1 MEITDFEMSH
11 WESLPIVKF
20 PHPAL
25 KTKTKKVTAFNNELR
40 TLVHRMLV
48 TMYNEPGCG
57 LSANQVGVN
66 QRVFVTD
73 TDHVSE
79 LDKNGVRQFANLKPR
94 VFVNPRF
101 KETSGKQLCE
111 EGCLSF
117 PGLQVEVTRHKD
129 VVMEFQDL
137 EGNTLEM
144 SATDFFSNCLQ
155 HENDH
160 LEGITFLD
168 RLSPIKRQLASKRY
182 LKNKK

>member
-1 MEITDFEMSH
+1 MEITDFEMSQ
-11 WESLPIVKF
+11 WESMPILKF
-20 PHPAL
+20 PHPSL
-25 KTKTKKVTAFNNELR
+25 KTKTKTVTKFDEKLKK
-40 TLVHRMLV
+40 LVHQMLV

-57 LSANQVGVN
+57 LSANQVGVD

-73 TDHVSE
+73 VDHISE
-79 LDKNGVRQFANLKPR
+79 LDEQGVRRFANLKPR

-101 KETSGKQLCE
+101 KSTAGTQMCE

-117 PGLQVEVTRHKD
+117 PGLLVEVNRHKD
-129 VVMEFQDL
+129 VVIEFEDLDGKTMEL
-137 EGNTLEM
+137 

-160 LEGITFLD
+160 LEGVTFLD
-168 RLSPIKRQLASKRY
+168 RLSPIKRSLASRRY